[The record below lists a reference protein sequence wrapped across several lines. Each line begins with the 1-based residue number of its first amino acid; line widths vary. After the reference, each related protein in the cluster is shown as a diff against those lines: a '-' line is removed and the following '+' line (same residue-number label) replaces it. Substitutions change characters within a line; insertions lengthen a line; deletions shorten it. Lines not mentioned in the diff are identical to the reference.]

1 MPHVGN
7 VERREPQDLFL
18 RRPNGR
24 THFDGLWRAGS
35 GRQERIS
42 YGRVPGASDFALLT
56 ETGCIVVID
65 GAMYEGHLSLAGQT
79 IFWNDGDTWARL
91 PASMLDRSADGASPE
106 ADSIDTE
113 PITYALD
120 AEDSRQ
126 PLCAPMHDELARQG
140 GAVTAGQAALLSFQ
154 NTDEFAEFICRPA
167 AFDAL
172 LESGLQ
178 PFHVF
183 RSLWNKLRKGVIWM
197 RNGDIWYE
205 KVVYGCVMVIYD
217 T

>member
-1 MPHVGN
+1 MAVCRCFYC
-7 VERREPQDLFL
+7 V
-18 RRPNGR
+18 
-24 THFDGLWRAGS
+24 
-35 GRQERIS
+35 
-42 YGRVPGASDFALLT
+42 AL
-56 ETGCIVVID
+56 
-65 GAMYEGHLSLAGQT
+65 
-79 IFWNDGDTWARL
+79 
-91 PASMLDRSADGASPE
+91 
-106 ADSIDTE
+106 
-113 PITYALD
+113 
-120 AEDSRQ
+120 
-126 PLCAPMHDELARQG
+126 PMHDELARQG

-154 NTDEFAEFICRPA
+154 NTDEFAEFICRPG
-167 AFDAL
+167 AFEAL